1 MKKKIGLVA
10 MGLLVSLLAVG
21 CGDKQKTA
29 DSEYSQY
36 VTLGEYKKIEVEA
49 ESVEVTEE
57 ELETRITSMFR
68 EVIEM
73 GDTAN
78 LNYEGLLDGVAF
90 EGGTADNYDLNIG
103 SGQFIPGFED
113 QLVGVKVGDT
123 VALDITFPE
132 DYGKEE
138 LNGQAVVFNVTVNNI
153 AGVEAAEL
161 NEDYV
166 KANTEFTTIE
176 EYKESVKAEMLVE
189 KEEIA
194 KTNKI
199 ANVWEVVKTNA
210 VVNSYPEELVTKYSD
225 SMKNYYTQFASMYGM
240 QLADYL
246 VAVGSTQEEFDTECK
261 TYGEQATAEY
271 MILSMIAS
279 EEKITISDEEY
290 DEELA
295 QAVIEAGAGS
305 AEELEEAYGGK
316 EVLRENFLFNK
327 IIEYVADAAV
337 EV

>member
-21 CGDKQKTA
+21 CSEKQKT
-29 DSEYSQY
+29 SEYTQY
-36 VTLGEYKKIEVEA
+36 VTLGEYKNIEVTVD
-49 ESVEVTEE
+49 SVEVTDE
-57 ELETRITSMFR
+57 ELDNRVAGMFR
-68 EVIEM
+68 EAIEM

-90 EGGTADNYDLNIG
+90 EGGTAENYNLTIG
-103 SGQFIPGFED
+103 SGQFIPGFEE
-113 QLVGVKVGDT
+113 QLVGVKLGDT
-123 VALDITFPE
+123 VALDLTFPE
-132 DYGKEE
+132 DYTSEE
-138 LNGQAVVFNVTVNNI
+138 LAGKAVVFNVTVNSI
-153 AGVEAAEL
+153 VGVEAAEL
-161 NEDYV
+161 NEDFV
-166 KANTEFTTIE
+166 KSNTEFATVE

-199 ANVWEVVKTNA
+199 ASVWDVVKTNA
-210 VVNSYPEELVTKYSD
+210 TVNSYPEDLVTKYSD

-240 QLADYL
+240 QLADYIT
-246 VAVGSTQEEFDTECK
+246 AVGSTEEEFEAECR
-261 TYGEQATAEY
+261 TYGEEATAEY
-271 MILSMIAS
+271 MILTMIANQ
-279 EEKITISDEEY
+279 ENITISDEEY
-290 DEELA
+290 AEELA
-295 QAVIEAGAGS
+295 KAVEEAGATS

-316 EVLRENFLFNK
+316 EVLKENFLFNK

>member
-21 CGDKQKTA
+21 CSEKQKT
-29 DSEYSQY
+29 SEYTQY
-36 VTLGEYKKIEVEA
+36 VTLGEYKNIEVTVD
-49 ESVEVTEE
+49 SVEVTDE
-57 ELETRITSMFR
+57 ELDNRVAGMFR
-68 EVIEM
+68 EAIEM

-90 EGGTADNYDLNIG
+90 EGGTAENYNLTIG
-103 SGQFIPGFED
+103 SGQFIPGFEE
-113 QLVGVKVGDT
+113 QLVGVKLGDT
-123 VALDITFPE
+123 VALDLTFPE
-132 DYGKEE
+132 DYTSEE
-138 LNGQAVVFNVTVNNI
+138 LAGKAVVFNVTVNSI
-153 AGVEAAEL
+153 VGVEAAEL
-161 NEDYV
+161 NEDFV
-166 KANTEFTTIE
+166 KSNTEFATVE

-199 ANVWEVVKTNA
+199 ASVWDVVKTNA
-210 VVNSYPEELVTKYSD
+210 TVNSYPEDLVTKYSD

-240 QLADYL
+240 QLADYIT
-246 VAVGSTQEEFDTECK
+246 AVGSTEEEFEAECR
-261 TYGEQATAEY
+261 TYGEEATAEY
-271 MILSMIAS
+271 MILTMIANQ
-279 EEKITISDEEY
+279 ENITISDEEY
-290 DEELA
+290 AEELA
-295 QAVIEAGAGS
+295 KAVEEAGATTS

-316 EVLRENFLFNK
+316 EVLKENFLFNK